1 MALDR
6 NNAAMEPKSHPML
19 LTKKQMKQEVER
31 LTTELQLIT
40 SQRNERQDHLTFI
53 SEDTMENRPY
63 HKANPFYEKLKLE
76 HAQVMSDL
84 RTLEADYT
92 ETSEKFSELTKETVF
107 YQSPLHYASAHNHP
121 NVVTLLSSNDCTDIN
136 MKDDE
141 GCTPLIKA
149 AQRDNLECIS
159 ILLRHGADPHIVDVN
174 GDAALHHAICRGN
187 IPVVSKLLEYNV
199 DIKAKTEYGLT
210 PYKLALFE
218 NQLKMAEFLIE
229 NGAEAPSELTPNS
242 GGAAAVESEQSMKTC
257 ANSNEEE
264 NFSTDI
270 KPSSSA
276 VRPARQLKSLLKKSF
291 RIKRGSRRLKDE
303 VSLSEGTMTREP
315 EQKKKKCVTF
325 NKEVHYNTNK
335 KPFCSGI
342 RPPGELK
349 PILKKS
355 LQISGDNGRN
365 QDQIPL
371 RLSEN
376 PHVTTENTVTTSAIK
391 EDIDNSSSRYTI
403 IEKQSLY
410 SKKIAAMKKQ
420 DQAGLSRS
428 KSMIDLSTLGEAQ
441 PDFSKKKSCL
451 MVETKKGEDFLP
463 PSNMHDIV
471 PQPPVHANATS
482 TSHVSE
488 TGDNRQS
495 SEETTVNTSSVS
507 ERGDNRRSSEETT
520 VNTTSVSERGDN
532 RRPSEETT
540 VNTSS
545 VSERG
550 DNRRPSEKTTVNTT
564 SVSETGDNLQ
574 SSSSKETTVN
584 NTSVDHTPSLGDA
597 LDPQNA
603 HMRVLVS
610 SPAHG
615 TSYAAKTP
623 VMVFLLWAATTSL
636 LLLTSSLWLLQ
647 LVALTMPWIWN
658 LI

>member
-1 MALDR
+1 M
-6 NNAAMEPKSHPML
+6 N
-19 LTKKQMKQEVER
+19 
-31 LTTELQLIT
+31 
-40 SQRNERQDHLTFI
+40 
-53 SEDTMENRPY
+53 
-63 HKANPFYEKLKLE
+63 
-76 HAQVMSDL
+76 
-84 RTLEADYT
+84 
-92 ETSEKFSELTKETVF
+92 
-107 YQSPLHYASAHNHP
+107 
-121 NVVTLLSSNDCTDIN
+121 
-136 MKDDE
+136 
-141 GCTPLIKA
+141 IK
-149 AQRDNLECIS
+149 
-159 ILLRHGADPHIVDVN
+159 ILLFKIYH
-174 GDAALHHAICRGN
+174 
-187 IPVVSKLLEYNV
+187 
-199 DIKAKTEYGLT
+199 
-210 PYKLALFE
+210 
-218 NQLKMAEFLIE
+218 
-229 NGAEAPSELTPNS
+229 
-242 GGAAAVESEQSMKTC
+242 
-257 ANSNEEE
+257 
-264 NFSTDI
+264 
-270 KPSSSA
+270 SA

-315 EQKKKKCVTF
+315 EQRKKKCVTF

-335 KPFCSGI
+335 KPFCSSI

-376 PHVTTENTVTTSAIK
+376 PHVTTEDTATTSAIK

-428 KSMIDLSTLGEAQ
+428 KSMIDLSTLGEAL

-471 PQPPVHANATS
+471 PQPPAHANATS

-507 ERGDNRRSSEETT
+507 ERGDNRRS
-520 VNTTSVSERGDN
+520 
-532 RRPSEETT
+532 
-540 VNTSS
+540 
-545 VSERG
+545 
-550 DNRRPSEKTTVNTT
+550 SEKTTVNTT

-636 LLLTSSLWLLQ
+636 LLLTSSMWLLQ